1 MRDAEVEQRV
11 HVGQGFGGDDR
22 VQDELESVCLLQ
34 GRGGFDGG
42 NDSFGLSVWQADG
55 GQRRRVGRVK
65 ADDQSVQKREQV
77 QVCGKKRAV
86 GDQAQFAEIQV
97 PAGVGHQIQN
107 MRGKQG
113 FAARQPQ
120 IWDSTTDDTQ
130 DFLRILQCSR
140 DRISITARA
149 EVLTIG
155 AVQVAT
161 RGDVVDRQAWV
172 KCALAALQMQQV
184 AEICG
189 HKRDYPTFL
198 FLDS

>member
-1 MRDAEVEQRV
+1 MRGAEVEQRV
-11 HVGQGFGGDDR
+11 HVGQGFGSDDR
-22 VQDELESVCLLQ
+22 VQDELEAVSILQ
-34 GRGGFDGG
+34 RRGSFDGG
-42 NDSFGLSVWQADG
+42 NDGFGLSVWQADG
-55 GQRRRVGRVK
+55 GQRGRVGRVE
-65 ADDQSVQKREQV
+65 ADDQPVQKREQV

-86 GDQAQFAEIQV
+86 GDQAQFPEAQV

-120 IWDSTTDDTQ
+120 IRDPTTDDTQ
-130 DFLRILQCSR
+130 DFLGILQCSR

-149 EVLTIG
+149 EVLAVG

-172 KCALAALQMQQV
+172 ECALAALQI
-184 AEICG
+184 ATGCG
-189 HKRDYPTFL
+189 DKRA
-198 FLDS
+198 